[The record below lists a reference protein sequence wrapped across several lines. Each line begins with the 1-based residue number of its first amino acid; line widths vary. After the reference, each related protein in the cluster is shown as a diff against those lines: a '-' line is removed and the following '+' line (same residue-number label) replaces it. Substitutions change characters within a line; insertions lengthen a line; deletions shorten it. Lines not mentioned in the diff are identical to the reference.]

1 MELESLLHLIE
12 YFGNFPLVVLKA
24 VADEQMRDQVQE
36 DKDSSSCTESN
47 MLASVLD
54 LEAFSHWSFNK
65 V

>member
-1 MELESLLHLIE
+1 MM
-12 YFGNFPLVVLKA
+12 LKA

-54 LEAFSHWSFNK
+54 LETFSHWSFNK